1 MNIPVFAIIGAR
13 NEARDIENVLR
24 QLGRAGIQGAVVV
37 CNGGTDDTLARTLAF
52 NAQSPFPVA
61 TVFFHAALGHDV
73 ARAVG
78 TYALLRRVSAAC
90 KSAYCLYLDADL
102 SGSFGPMLADFI
114 AFGTAED
121 RDVTSLSSSC
131 LRDEGMAGAAAIWRE
146 ALHHQKAVPESAV
159 PFMVPLLVHTRLFR
173 RVSPLLLANPGCWV
187 AVVARLETASWCTY
201 DAWDN
206 RLVGHRSRS
215 PAHAR
220 AMRERIALDGRTVYS
235 ILGHRQLPRTSVAPC
250 APLPSRN
257 LEALERYAA
266 AATWIIPPRGD

>member
-173 RVSPLLLANPGCWV
+173 RVSPSFSQIRAVGSPSSPASKRPAGARTTPG
-187 AVVARLETASWCTY
+187 TIASWATV
-201 DAWDN
+201 A
-206 RLVGHRSRS
+206 
-215 PAHAR
+215 AH
-220 AMRERIALDGRTVYS
+220 
-235 ILGHRQLPRTSVAPC
+235 PRTLVRC
-250 APLPSRN
+250 ASASPWTVVPSIQFSGIANCR
-257 LEALERYAA
+257 ALQSRHVRRSQ
-266 AATWIIPPRGD
+266 AAT